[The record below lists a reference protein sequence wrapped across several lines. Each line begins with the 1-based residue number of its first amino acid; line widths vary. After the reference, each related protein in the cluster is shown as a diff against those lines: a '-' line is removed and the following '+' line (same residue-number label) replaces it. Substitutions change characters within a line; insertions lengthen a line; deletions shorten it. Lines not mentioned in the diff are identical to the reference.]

1 MAKPRM
7 KKYAPGRIELTAR
20 AVREVKADYAD
31 VSVKIASRNRLVG
44 NAPLEQAAEVR
55 AFVESLVANRIGREQ
70 VELLSL
76 SMDVDAKLLGGR
88 KSGVEYRL
96 RVRCQPTDK
105 IGVVVGAAADLEHVN
120 VGRIDW
126 HYPDELETRRE
137 MLAEATAEL
146 RERLDHVVERFGQ
159 RVLQVEEFDEFNLGA
174 EKADGPTFSHS
185 DDLTRSVK
193 ARSSRAP
200 VDLGTPLTRTEERK
214 LTISVTFL
222 VTGAST
228 PEHDAEA
235 AG

>member
-55 AFVESLVANRIGREQ
+55 AFVESLVANGIEREQ

-105 IGVVVGAAADLEHVN
+105 IGVVIGAAADLQHVSA
-120 VGRIDW
+120 GRIDW
-126 HYPDELETRRE
+126 HYPDKLETRRE
-137 MLAEATAEL
+137 MLIEATAEL
-146 RERLDHVVERFGQ
+146 RDRLDHITGKLGQ
-159 RVLQVEEFDEFNLGA
+159 RVLQVERFDERGA
-174 EKADGPTFSHS
+174 EPTMRE
-185 DDLTRSVK
+185 DVLYDITDTMDRTI
-193 ARSSRAP
+193 SRVAEP
-200 VDLGTPLTRTEERK
+200 VDFGTPLTRTEERT
-214 LTISVTFL
+214 LTISATFL
-222 VTGAST
+222 VTGALT
-228 PEHDAEA
+228 PEHVDEA